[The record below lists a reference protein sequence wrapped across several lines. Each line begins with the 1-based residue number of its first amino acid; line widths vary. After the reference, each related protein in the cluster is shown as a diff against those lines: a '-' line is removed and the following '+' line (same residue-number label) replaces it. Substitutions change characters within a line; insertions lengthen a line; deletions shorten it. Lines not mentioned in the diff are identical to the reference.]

1 MKRTNFINCHENIRF
16 IYLFLIRLY
25 TLSSK
30 VHREQVSSNLILF
43 LWYITFLLPTSWS
56 IQKLS
61 VYMRTVSSLG
71 HPKEHWHYIQ
81 TVVFCCT
88 WILRLLSCIQASILS
103 GDWEKKSLVLLFY
116 PASYPQGTVSS
127 NGTEGSIL
135 LCSRYSSLD
144 KMLFKNTIFS
154 FVCYTRSKYCM
165 CDFLFIIP
173 NTDLAGHNSPFLEN
187 ASLSLVTGDF
197 AWQPWFFKYFGEW
210 LGNHISQFL

>member
-1 MKRTNFINCHENIRF
+1 MCLLFFNSCPSMKRTNFINCHENIRF

-81 TVVFCCT
+81 TV
-88 WILRLLSCIQASILS
+88 ILLHLNFKTPILHPSIHSVWWLRKKVSSSAVLSCLLPS
-103 GDWEKKSLVLLFY
+103 G
-116 PASYPQGTVSS
+116 
-127 NGTEGSIL
+127 N
-135 LCSRYSSLD
+135 
-144 KMLFKNTIFS
+144 S
-154 FVCYTRSKYCM
+154 FFQRNWREHTT
-165 CDFLFIIP
+165 L
-173 NTDLAGHNSPFLEN
+173 
-187 ASLSLVTGDF
+187 
-197 AWQPWFFKYFGEW
+197 Q
-210 LGNHISQFL
+210 